1 MDFVPATIQEE
12 KLMLKTIGVKSF
24 AELFIDIRSKFLL
37 RKNLQIPE
45 GLSEIELIK
54 EISSL
59 AEKNKIYK
67 TSFLGAGAY
76 RHFIPSVIK
85 HLVGRS
91 EFYTAYTPYQAERS
105 QGMLQA
111 IYEYQ
116 TMICR
121 LTGMDLANASMYD
134 GASALA
140 EAALMTT
147 RITER
152 KTVLVSSCVHPDYQK
167 TVQTYCQAN
176 NVQVITIPSK
186 NYATD
191 FQKLKELIEN
201 QVAGVIIQNPNF
213 FGTLEKVKE
222 VAELSHQYKAILVI
236 NIVEPTSL
244 AIIRSPGEE
253 GADIVV
259 GDGQSFGLP
268 LNFGGPSIGFMATKM
283 DYLRRMPGRLVGMTK
298 DTKGRRAFVLTLQSR
313 EQHIRREKATSNI
326 CTNSALCALTV
337 LIYLATL
344 GPKLKKI
351 AELSIS
357 KAYYFSKKLNQQAN
371 VKVMNNDYFYNEFVV
386 KVKNSKKILEKLSKF
401 GIEGGLDLGIY
412 YKQLKNQLLFC
423 TTELNTKQEIDRAV
437 EIIASI

>member
-1 MDFVPATIQEE
+1 MDFVPATNNEE
-12 KLMLKTIGVKSF
+12 KAMFKTIGIDSF
-24 AELFIDIRSKFLL
+24 DQLL
-37 RKNLQIPE
+37 EVIPKQYRLNRDLKLPA
-45 GLSEIELIK
+45 GLSEIELKK
-54 EISSL
+54 EVESL
-59 AEKNKIYK
+59 AEKNRVYK
-67 TSFLGAGAY
+67 TSFRGAGAY

-121 LTGMDLANASMYD
+121 LTGMDVANASMYD

-147 RITER
+147 RISGR
-152 KTVLVSSCVHPDYQK
+152 KSILLSCTVHPDYQA
-167 TVQTYCQAN
+167 TVSTYCQAN
-176 NVQVITIPSK
+176 NIKVIKIPFQAG
-186 NYATD
+186 ATD
-191 FQKLKELIEN
+191 FQKLKSLLCDK
-201 QVAGVIIQNPNF
+201 VSGVIIQNPNF
-213 FGTLEKVKE
+213 FGSFEEVKRIAQA
-222 VAELSHQYKAILVI
+222 VHQEGAVLVT

-244 AIIRSPGEE
+244 ALVKSPAEQ

-268 LNFGGPSIGFMATKM
+268 LNFGGPYIGFMATKSE
-283 DYLRRMPGRLVGMTK
+283 YLRRMPGRLVGMTK
-298 DTKGRRAFVLTLQSR
+298 DTYGRRAYVLTLQSR

-344 GPKLKKI
+344 GPKLNEV
-351 AELSIS
+351 AQLSMS
-357 KAYYFSKKLNQQAN
+357 KAYYLARKLADVSGIKLVNKEN
-371 VKVMNNDYFYNEFVV
+371 FYNEFVV
-386 KVKNSKKILEKLSKF
+386 KVKNSQMTLQKLRKK
-401 GIEGGLDLGIY
+401 GIEGGLDLGHY
-412 YKQLKNQLLFC
+412 YKQLKNHILFC
-423 TTELNTKQEIDRAV
+423 TTEVNTKDEMDKVVKIL
-437 EIIASI
+437 S